1 MRTGIYYNDTTKEIT
16 SVTNGVLPSEAGLT
30 HLTDDAQ
37 LGLLAVRAILVD
49 RGLVDDVTAVYW
61 YLPQSEEPGGP
72 ALRCDVADR
81 PQSAPGWLARLRT
94 LLRGNRRPP
103 LPTS

>member
-1 MRTGIYYNDTTKEIT
+1 MKTGIYYNDTTKEIT
-16 SVTNGVLPSEAGLT
+16 SVTNGVLPSEDEWT

-49 RGLVDDVTAVYW
+49 RGLVDDGTTVYW
-61 YLPQSEEPGGP
+61 HLPQSEEPGGP

-81 PQSAPGWLARLRT
+81 PKSAPGWLGRLRA
-94 LLRGNRRPP
+94 LFRGNRRPP
-103 LPTS
+103 LPTP